1 MKTIRLWLFPIG
13 LLAVWILATAWTIAG
28 APL

>member
-1 MKTIRLWLFPIG
+1 VKTIRLWLFPIG
-13 LLAVWILATAWTIAG
+13 LWTAWTLAMAYTIAG